1 MNKYT
6 IAVIG
11 CGSRGASFAQ
21 NALAHKDKYDVVSFC
36 DISEEQIAKTKKL
49 CGIDDIESFLDVD
62 KFFEKKRADVL
73 VIATPDRDHVP
84 QAVKALNL
92 GYDILLE
99 KPVSDSRE
107 ELKLLSETQKKTGK
121 KIFICHE
128 LRYGFGYRKCGEILK
143 SGKLGRLYSIDASER
158 VWYAHWVQAYV
169 RGIGAS
175 IERGHPAILAKCS
188 HDLDLIQSYAGSKCV
203 SVSSVGDL
211 GFFIPENAPEGATER
226 CLDCKHQDTCV
237 YSAKKIY
244 IDLWYEWGK
253 PDFRWPFNKVTLT
266 NPHTEESIRKGL
278 REGEY
283 GICAFKCKVD
293 KVDHQLVQMNFEN
306 GVKASLKM
314 VYGAEAGRKIIFYCT
329 YGEMIFDER
338 SNDITVMVFGKEPE
352 VIRIDDFV
360 EDARG
365 HGGGDEVLV
374 MEMYDMLT
382 GAKECDTTLDES
394 LESHLM
400 GIAADESRKLGGA
413 LIKVHED

>member
-1 MNKYT
+1 MVCT
-6 IAVIG
+6 L
-11 CGSRGASFAQ
+11 GA
-21 NALAHKDKYDVVSFC
+21 
-36 DISEEQIAKTKKL
+36 
-49 CGIDDIESFLDVD
+49 GI
-62 KFFEKKRADVL
+62 
-73 VIATPDRDHVP
+73 
-84 QAVKALNL
+84 
-92 GYDILLE
+92 
-99 KPVSDSRE
+99 
-107 ELKLLSETQKKTGK
+107 
-121 KIFICHE
+121 C
-128 LRYGFGYRKCGEILK
+128 K
-143 SGKLGRLYSIDASER
+143 S
-158 VWYAHWVQAYV
+158 
-169 RGIGAS
+169 IGAS

-226 CLDCKHQDTCV
+226 CLDCKHHDTCV